1 MAGGRG
7 FDSRFEDSR
16 CADREA
22 PRIVRM
28 ERNESCVVLDVALP
42 AGVYYAGDMLYVE
55 TTDDLVCG
63 TWSRV
68 IAFRAQ
74 GDVLVESI
82 LVPYAYFHE
91 GIPSSVAFFRIA
103 GAEEVR
109 DYTID
114 SDGDGLSDGL
124 ELELGLDPVQ
134 SDTDGDGV
142 SDALERQLGMDPCDS
157 DTDHDGLADGAEIG
171 VSDPLLA
178 DTDADGID
186 DGMEMAIGTNPACA
200 DTDGDGLPDRWEVDH
215 GLDPCEATGDSGA
228 SGDFDGDGLSN
239 LDEYQHGT
247 NPADQDTDADGVID
261 GQEVLRG
268 MDPFHLDS
276 DRDGVPDFV
285 ELVHRWNPVVPDT
298 DGDGLPDGW
307 EYRYSLNPAS
317 ADGIHGGD
325 GDWDSDGLSNMQ
337 EYGLGTL
344 PYLPDTGGDGLA
356 DGIEVALGT
365 DPLSDDTD
373 GDGLSD
379 QKEAETLHTDP
390 LKVDT
395 DSDGLSDW
403 QEMTLG
409 TSPLVADT
417 DEDGLPD
424 GWEVFHGFNPL
435 SPPDGGESGSDD
447 DEDGLTNG
455 EELAIGSDPHLPD
468 TDSDG
473 LADAVEAVLGTD
485 PACADSDG
493 DGVGDEVEVSCGTD
507 PTDADED
514 RNGILDGFESEEEPE
529 ESDPDDNLYREIAFD
544 IGGDYAAWTMIV
556 VGEGPHDA
564 TVRRLQMGGAGLG
577 QRRILR
583 LRKGNRYRL
592 TMVWLN
598 SDEYDDETHGHWYCW
613 KARIDGLPHEKT
625 YDDYSTV
632 RRERLAQ
639 RIVGPGWIA
648 DNADGLLTEH
658 VHECDAAGGNV
669 ARHLEARLYVLD
681 DPRLVP
687 DYNRDGVIDSSDVAI
702 CDAGDTVF
710 RFWMNDDEDADSV
723 DGKWSDKPRT
733 NVPGAKSGWFKC
745 DGRDPD
751 FENDRVDG
759 ECDLLDFTPIWVDFS
774 RMTPGVC

>member
-157 DTDHDGLADGAEIG
+157 DTDHDGLAD
-171 VSDPLLA
+171 
-178 DTDADGID
+178 
-186 DGMEMAIGTNPACA
+186 
-200 DTDGDGLPDRWEVDH
+200 
-215 GLDPCEATGDSGA
+215 
-228 SGDFDGDGLSN
+228 
-239 LDEYQHGT
+239 
-247 NPADQDTDADGVID
+247 
-261 GQEVLRG
+261 
-268 MDPFHLDS
+268 
-276 DRDGVPDFV
+276 
-285 ELVHRWNPVVPDT
+285 
-298 DGDGLPDGW
+298 
-307 EYRYSLNPAS
+307 
-317 ADGIHGGD
+317 
-325 GDWDSDGLSNMQ
+325 
-337 EYGLGTL
+337 
-344 PYLPDTGGDGLA
+344 
-356 DGIEVALGT
+356 
-365 DPLSDDTD
+365 
-373 GDGLSD
+373 
-379 QKEAETLHTDP
+379 
-390 LKVDT
+390 
-395 DSDGLSDW
+395 
-403 QEMTLG
+403 
-409 TSPLVADT
+409 
-417 DEDGLPD
+417 
-424 GWEVFHGFNPL
+424 
-435 SPPDGGESGSDD
+435 
-447 DEDGLTNG
+447 
-455 EELAIGSDPHLPD
+455 
-468 TDSDG
+468 
-473 LADAVEAVLGTD
+473 AVEAVLGTD

-514 RNGILDGFESEEEPE
+514 RNGILDGFESEEVPE

-632 RRERLAQ
+632 RRERLAK

-687 DYNRDGVIDSSDVAI
+687 DYNRDGEIDSSDVAI

-733 NVPGAKSGWFKC
+733 NVPGAKSGWFEC

>member
-1 MAGGRG
+1 MIRDLFRQAVLHACTAGVLIAFLATSLFGLGSFFRRSFRRGPVVLLSVLLAVGVATHVAGTKRNSDTRRTPELHLVAGGRG

-42 AGVYYAGDMLYVE
+42 AGLYYAGDMLYVE

-157 DTDHDGLADGAEIG
+157 DTDHDGLAD
-171 VSDPLLA
+171 
-178 DTDADGID
+178 
-186 DGMEMAIGTNPACA
+186 
-200 DTDGDGLPDRWEVDH
+200 
-215 GLDPCEATGDSGA
+215 
-228 SGDFDGDGLSN
+228 
-239 LDEYQHGT
+239 
-247 NPADQDTDADGVID
+247 
-261 GQEVLRG
+261 
-268 MDPFHLDS
+268 
-276 DRDGVPDFV
+276 
-285 ELVHRWNPVVPDT
+285 
-298 DGDGLPDGW
+298 
-307 EYRYSLNPAS
+307 
-317 ADGIHGGD
+317 
-325 GDWDSDGLSNMQ
+325 
-337 EYGLGTL
+337 
-344 PYLPDTGGDGLA
+344 
-356 DGIEVALGT
+356 
-365 DPLSDDTD
+365 
-373 GDGLSD
+373 
-379 QKEAETLHTDP
+379 
-390 LKVDT
+390 
-395 DSDGLSDW
+395 
-403 QEMTLG
+403 
-409 TSPLVADT
+409 
-417 DEDGLPD
+417 
-424 GWEVFHGFNPL
+424 
-435 SPPDGGESGSDD
+435 
-447 DEDGLTNG
+447 
-455 EELAIGSDPHLPD
+455 
-468 TDSDG
+468 
-473 LADAVEAVLGTD
+473 AVEAVLGTD

-514 RNGILDGFESEEEPE
+514 RNGILDGFESEEEPK

-710 RFWMNDDEDADSV
+710 RFWMNDDADADSV

-733 NVPGAKSGWFKC
+733 NVPGAKSGWFEC

>member
-42 AGVYYAGDMLYVE
+42 ADVYYAGDMLYVE

-134 SDTDGDGV
+134 SDT
-142 SDALERQLGMDPCDS
+142 
-157 DTDHDGLADGAEIG
+157 
-171 VSDPLLA
+171 
-178 DTDADGID
+178 
-186 DGMEMAIGTNPACA
+186 
-200 DTDGDGLPDRWEVDH
+200 
-215 GLDPCEATGDSGA
+215 
-228 SGDFDGDGLSN
+228 
-239 LDEYQHGT
+239 
-247 NPADQDTDADGVID
+247 
-261 GQEVLRG
+261 
-268 MDPFHLDS
+268 
-276 DRDGVPDFV
+276 
-285 ELVHRWNPVVPDT
+285 
-298 DGDGLPDGW
+298 
-307 EYRYSLNPAS
+307 
-317 ADGIHGGD
+317 
-325 GDWDSDGLSNMQ
+325 
-337 EYGLGTL
+337 
-344 PYLPDTGGDGLA
+344 
-356 DGIEVALGT
+356 
-365 DPLSDDTD
+365 
-373 GDGLSD
+373 
-379 QKEAETLHTDP
+379 
-390 LKVDT
+390 
-395 DSDGLSDW
+395 
-403 QEMTLG
+403 
-409 TSPLVADT
+409 
-417 DEDGLPD
+417 
-424 GWEVFHGFNPL
+424 
-435 SPPDGGESGSDD
+435 
-447 DEDGLTNG
+447 
-455 EELAIGSDPHLPD
+455 
-468 TDSDG
+468 
-473 LADAVEAVLGTD
+473 
-485 PACADSDG
+485 
-493 DGVGDEVEVSCGTD
+493 
-507 PTDADED
+507 
-514 RNGILDGFESEEEPE
+514 
-529 ESDPDDNLYREIAFD
+529 DDNLYREIAFD

-733 NVPGAKSGWFKC
+733 NVPGAKSGWFEC